1 MKTEHLN
8 EEVDVLARCLAN
20 ACVRAGNIQNCFL
33 DGVCP
38 HNVNCREVSSVLW
51 KIFAS
56 DYVVNYKSLLCESA
70 ACHQPT
76 TGVAHPN
83 AKGDHYEYREK

>member
-8 EEVDVLARCLAN
+8 EEVDVLAHCLAN

-38 HNVNCREVSSVLW
+38 HNVNCREVSSILW

-56 DYVVNYKSLLCESA
+56 DYVNFKSP
-70 ACHQPT
+70 Q
-76 TGVAHPN
+76 VASN
-83 AKGDHYEYREK
+83 ED